1 MAAVATAGLSLRSG
15 RHDHSGARLAE
26 EEVPRALRA
35 FWTDGLFA
43 AAQDA
48 FILAYLPLLA
58 AELGASAIQIGLLS
72 ASQSLGA
79 MVAFYPGAIVGRRGT
94 SRRWMVVFYAGILG
108 RLMLLLT
115 ALTALTALTVAFAGG
130 QVALYLVITLMTVR
144 AFLSNFVAPAWTSL
158 AADIIPPGFRAR
170 YMASRNF
177 AINLALL
184 TVTPL
189 GGLLLD
195 WMGFPGGYVAALL
208 ASFALGMCAT
218 VAYARIPEPPAR
230 PRPAR
235 PVRSNPA
242 AVLCDGNFRLF
253 LLATFSLQFATMIA
267 GPFFNV
273 YLKENL
279 RASNFEVGWL
289 TTASAVA
296 GIVGQLYFGD
306 LMARRGGLWLT
317 RMSLIILPAL
327 PILWAF
333 LTRPW
338 MVLAPNLL
346 GGCMWAAFNL
356 ANFQLL
362 LEFTKEEDRE
372 EYVAVFQTCVFAAL
386 FLAPFAGGLIIEH
399 MGYRAA
405 FTISGTGRIV
415 STLLFF
421 FAVRPASTTPTARV
435 LEPVLA
441 EAAASLASGR

>member
-1 MAAVATAGLSLRSG
+1 MAAVATAGLSLGRG

-58 AELGASAIQIGLLS
+58 AELGANAIQIGLLS

-79 MVAFYPGAIVGRRGT
+79 MIAFYPGAIVGRRGT

-108 RLMLLLT
+108 RLMLL
-115 ALTALTALTVAFAGG
+115 LTALTVAFAGG

-184 TVTPL
+184 TGTPL

-208 ASFALGMCAT
+208 ASFAFGMCAT
-218 VAYARIPEPPAR
+218 VAYARIPEPPTR

-235 PVRSNPA
+235 GPCARIREPS
-242 AVLCDGNFRLF
+242 
-253 LLATFSLQFATMIA
+253 FAT
-267 GPFFNV
+267 G
-273 YLKENL
+273 
-279 RASNFEVGWL
+279 
-289 TTASAVA
+289 T
-296 GIVGQLYFGD
+296 FGSSC
-306 LMARRGGLWLT
+306 LQRSHCSSRR
-317 RMSLIILPAL
+317 
-327 PILWAF
+327 
-333 LTRPW
+333 
-338 MVLAPNLL
+338 
-346 GGCMWAAFNL
+346 
-356 ANFQLL
+356 
-362 LEFTKEEDRE
+362 
-372 EYVAVFQTCVFAAL
+372 
-386 FLAPFAGGLIIEH
+386 
-399 MGYRAA
+399 
-405 FTISGTGRIV
+405 
-415 STLLFF
+415 
-421 FAVRPASTTPTARV
+421 
-435 LEPVLA
+435 
-441 EAAASLASGR
+441 